1 MRSLYGSA
9 TAFLKKHLLLRAA
22 VLLALLLAAAF
33 AADRFCAARPD
44 IAEMLSE
51 QFEQAVEQS
60 GAIDEET
67 GTIRLIPLFVQNF
80 RATALM
86 TLLGFVP
93 FLFIPVLPILSN
105 GVFLGA
111 TTASLA
117 ARGVSVWR
125 VLLLG
130 VLPHGIFELPALALG
145 AAAGICI
152 CSNLVHSIMKSGA
165 AYPAKELAL
174 GIFKVYLCYILPLL
188 VLAALTESYVSTRL
202 ILYAL

>member
-33 AADRFCAARPD
+33 AADRFCTARPD

-60 GAIDEET
+60 GAVDEET

-86 TLLGFVP
+86 TLLGFIP

-117 ARGVSVWR
+117 AHGVSVWR
-125 VLLLG
+125 MLLLG

-152 CSNLVHSIMKSGA
+152 CNNLVRSIMKSGE

-188 VLAALTESYVSTRL
+188 VLAALTETYVSTRL
-202 ILYAL
+202 ILCAL

>member
-33 AADRFCAARPD
+33 AADRFCTARPD

-60 GAIDEET
+60 GAVDEEA
-67 GTIRLIPLFVQNF
+67 GTIRLMPLFVQNF

-125 VLLLG
+125 MLLLG

-152 CSNLVHSIMKSGA
+152 CNNLVRSIMKSGE
-165 AYPAKELAL
+165 AYLAKELAL

-188 VLAALTESYVSTRL
+188 VLAALTETYVSTRL

>member
-33 AADRFCAARPD
+33 AADRFCTARPD

-60 GAIDEET
+60 GAVDEEA

-125 VLLLG
+125 MLLLG

-152 CSNLVHSIMKSGA
+152 CNNLVRSIMKSGE

-188 VLAALTESYVSTRL
+188 VLAALTETYVSTRL
-202 ILYAL
+202 ILYAQ

>member
-33 AADRFCAARPD
+33 AADRFCTARPD

-60 GAIDEET
+60 GAVDEEA

-86 TLLGFVP
+86 TLLGFIP
-93 FLFIPVLPILSN
+93 FLFIPRAADPVKRRVSRGNDRVPGSAWRF
-105 GVFLGA
+105 GVA
-111 TTASLA
+111 HAA
-117 ARGVSVWR
+117 ARRSSAR
-125 VLLLG
+125 Y
-130 VLPHGIFELPALALG
+130 F
-145 AAAGICI
+145 
-152 CSNLVHSIMKSGA
+152 
-165 AYPAKELAL
+165 
-174 GIFKVYLCYILPLL
+174 
-188 VLAALTESYVSTRL
+188 
-202 ILYAL
+202 

>member
-33 AADRFCAARPD
+33 AADRFSTARPD

-60 GAIDEET
+60 GAVDEEA

-86 TLLGFVP
+86 TLLGFIP

-117 ARGVSVWR
+117 AHGVSVWR
-125 VLLLG
+125 MLLLG
-130 VLPHGIFELPALALG
+130 VDKTGAETLLTRANGRV
-145 AAAGICI
+145 AAALEG
-152 CSNLVHSIMKSGA
+152 
-165 AYPAKELAL
+165 
-174 GIFKVYLCYILPLL
+174 
-188 VLAALTESYVSTRL
+188 
-202 ILYAL
+202 